1 MTKSFGDPAPAS
13 GRSKQSSLVRTKR
26 CIKNASKGRALRQ
39 RVRSWDL
46 FAPFFHLH
54 DRQERPTLPLDHAE
68 LCAQTICENAGGN
81 GAYQVLP
88 GMIWDSAY
96 PPSCGARHEGGWA
109 KNPSLSFAEVSFNF
123 FRSGIQQ
130 ACPEGPLIG
139 CLPCGDS
146 LNTTGRGI

>member
-1 MTKSFGDPAPAS
+1 MGTTLPFCGNMPSP
-13 GRSKQSSLVRTKR
+13 RSCRVVHAYQDVAAISCMFARHDQELRRSCSSVRQKQAILS
-26 CIKNASKGRALRQ
+26 CDASKGRALRQ

-88 GMIWDSAY
+88 GMIWDWAY
-96 PPSCGARHEGGWA
+96 LNSCGARHAGG
-109 KNPSLSFAEVSFNF
+109 
-123 FRSGIQQ
+123 
-130 ACPEGPLIG
+130 
-139 CLPCGDS
+139 
-146 LNTTGRGI
+146 

>member
-13 GRSKQSSLVRTKR
+13 GRSKQSSLVRTQR

-46 FAPFFHLH
+46 CAPFFHRH

-96 PPSCGARHEGGWA
+96 PLSCGARHEGGYA
-109 KNPSLSFAEVSFNF
+109 KTPDVYCTAAATTA
-123 FRSGIQQ
+123 FRRPLASMPGKMDPQ
-130 ACPEGPLIG
+130 EGS
-139 CLPCGDS
+139 CD
-146 LNTTGRGI
+146 TTQ

>member
-26 CIKNASKGRALRQ
+26 YIKNASKGRTLRQ

-54 DRQERPTLPLDHAE
+54 DRQEKPTLPLDHAE
-68 LCAQTICENAGGN
+68 LYAQTICENAGGN

-88 GMIWDSAY
+88 GMIWDSACLA
-96 PPSCGARHEGGWA
+96 SCRARD
-109 KNPSLSFAEVSFNF
+109 EVGCSWRAIIEEPRARKRARGVLKQRWME
-123 FRSGIQQ
+123 RSIHR
-130 ACPEGPLIG
+130 L
-139 CLPCGDS
+139 
-146 LNTTGRGI
+146 